1 MKTFKQLAVLAVLS
15 ALLIS
20 CCDCPSGA
28 PDPQHI
34 ISENDAYQ
42 LQQTY
47 FNNQHKY
54 ITIGVEGQYQNGEP
68 DNVGV
73 IVKDIDDLQ
82 KYLINIK
89 KEAIAQG
96 KQNPGAVI
104 YFGAKNDEN
113 NVPRSTVFFQAMHA
127 TPDPD
132 SEDPDFPDTDD
143 YKKFSYPHAFYDKL
157 DPMGKKP
164 GDAQPV
170 EGGSN

>member
-89 KEAIAQG
+89 KVLKINQYAPLEYVSETLRRMIINNRKLIFIDQLRKDITKDAI
-96 KQNPGAVI
+96 KNKSFEI
-104 YFGAKNDEN
+104 Y
-113 NVPRSTVFFQAMHA
+113 
-127 TPDPD
+127 
-132 SEDPDFPDTDD
+132 
-143 YKKFSYPHAFYDKL
+143 
-157 DPMGKKP
+157 
-164 GDAQPV
+164 
-170 EGGSN
+170 

>member
-1 MKTFKQLAVLAVLS
+1 MKKLKLIALWSVLGFVTV
-15 ALLIS
+15 S

-54 ITIGVEGQYQNGEP
+54 ITVGVEGQYQNGEP

-104 YFGAKNDEN
+104 YFGAKNDEK
-113 NVPRSTVFFQAMHA
+113 NVPRSTIFFQAMHA
-127 TPDPD
+127 TPDPSNND
-132 SEDPDFPDTDD
+132 SDFPSILD
-143 YKKFSYPHAFYDKL
+143 YEKLEYPSAYYDKL
-157 DPMGKKP
+157 DPMGKEP
-164 GDAQPV
+164 DDAQPV